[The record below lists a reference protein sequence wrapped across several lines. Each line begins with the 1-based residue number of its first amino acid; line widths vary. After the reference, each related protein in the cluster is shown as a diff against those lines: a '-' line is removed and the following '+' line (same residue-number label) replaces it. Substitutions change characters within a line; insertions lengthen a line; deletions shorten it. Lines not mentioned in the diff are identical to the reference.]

1 MAVSRYAL
9 RHKTLNTNEIYKDLF
24 KSRGVVGIH
33 HYRSP
38 TLVYPTQSQ
47 VARLHLAQHIWK
59 VGDRYEKLAFRAF
72 GDSRYWWVIA
82 WINKRP
88 GDFSNEIGDV
98 IFIPINLE
106 EALSVLET

>member
-1 MAVSRYAL
+1 MKFIKIFLNLVVLSGFIIIEV
-9 RHKTLNTNEIYKDLF
+9 RHWYIQPN
-24 KSRGVVGIH
+24 
-33 HYRSP
+33 
-38 TLVYPTQSQ
+38 Q
-47 VARLHLAQHIWK
+47 
-59 VGDRYEKLAFRAF
+59 YEKLAFRAF